1 MSTNPNTKAYQKR
14 VSNLARD
21 FEWAARGRRG
31 GKRLSD
37 LIAEAYAKLPTQM
50 VRDAVAQAR
59 KEMSYREDL
68 YREQA
73 QECFDALFALSQID
87 SGGECGRILSNVF
100 ALPKS
105 RRGGAA

>member
-1 MSTNPNTKAYQKR
+1 MSTNPNTKAYQRR
-14 VSNLARD
+14 VGKLARD
-21 FEWAARGRRG
+21 FEWAARRHRAKKLGE
-31 GKRLSD
+31 LV
-37 LIAEAYAKLPTQM
+37 AEAYANLPTQM